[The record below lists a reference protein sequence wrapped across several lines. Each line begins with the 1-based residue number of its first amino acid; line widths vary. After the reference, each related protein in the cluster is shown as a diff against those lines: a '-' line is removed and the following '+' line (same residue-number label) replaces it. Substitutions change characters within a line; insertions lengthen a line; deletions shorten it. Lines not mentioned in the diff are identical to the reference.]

1 MLRSSLLIL
10 ILFHLLACVF
20 NSVQA
25 NNFTV
30 SGGNNS
36 PPFYQFTDENNQ
48 PLEVNITR
56 EQNYCT
62 DCLCERLRDDAGNVT
77 AFIENDVELIGV
89 SCNRG

>member
-30 SGGNNS
+30 SGGSNS
-36 PPFYQFTDENNQ
+36 PPFYQFTNENNQ
-48 PLEVNITR
+48 TLDFSTF
-56 EQNYCT
+56 
-62 DCLCERLRDDAGNVT
+62 RLVPGQTYNFVANG
-77 AFIENDVELIGV
+77 I
-89 SCNRG
+89 